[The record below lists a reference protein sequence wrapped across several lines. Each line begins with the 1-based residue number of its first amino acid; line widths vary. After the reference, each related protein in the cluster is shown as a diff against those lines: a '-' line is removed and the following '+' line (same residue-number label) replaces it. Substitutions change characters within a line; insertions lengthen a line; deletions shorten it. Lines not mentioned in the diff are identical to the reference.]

1 MIPVPRNMTEKIII
15 DPLKDTYLMNE
26 YRYLRKHWVEITDK
40 SLSIYLER
48 YDKNS
53 CHYGFLTAICCD
65 FKLLEEKSKEYNTK
79 S

>member
-1 MIPVPRNMTEKIII
+1 
-15 DPLKDTYLMNE
+15 MNE

-65 FKLLEEKSKEYNTK
+65 FKKLEEKYEDWISSKK
-79 S
+79 